1 MNREGITFWSGLHG
15 HRVNFSAPHN
25 NNNQILMDAAALQS
39 YCEVMDDI
47 LCFYYLLCV
56 NQNEMTLDLK

>member
-1 MNREGITFWSGLHG
+1 
-15 HRVNFSAPHN
+15 
-25 NNNQILMDAAALQS
+25 MDAAALQS